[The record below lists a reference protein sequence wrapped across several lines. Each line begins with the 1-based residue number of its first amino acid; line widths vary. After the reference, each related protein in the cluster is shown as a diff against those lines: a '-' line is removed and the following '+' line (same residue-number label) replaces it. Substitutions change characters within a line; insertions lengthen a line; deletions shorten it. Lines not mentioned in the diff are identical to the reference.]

1 MIFQEDTNTEI
12 TSKIPKKNVFAT
24 LGPILVYRWD
34 IGAIREKNTKTYFDF
49 MGTLTPPVRAESTK
63 NSKLQQMSEVQA

>member
-12 TSKIPKKNVFAT
+12 TSKIPKKKGFFAT

-63 NSKLQQMSEVQA
+63 KQ